1 MEAEK
6 RKTLNRFAKVED
18 EISNKESEVEEL
30 SKELENSDIA
40 TDYVKA
46 GEITDKITE
55 LQAVI
60 YFSVHS
66 AVNFNIGI
74 RYSLYNRSH
83 MSYPLSS
90 IIICKRSHSSIRLSI
105 LSCNSVILSVISPAL
120 T

>member
-1 MEAEK
+1 MIIRSKSVWRRKK

-55 LQAVI
+55 LQDK
-60 YFSVHS
+60 
-66 AVNFNIGI
+66 
-74 RYSLYNRSH
+74 NRKPYGR
-83 MSYPLSS
+83 MGTLADDNRR
-90 IIICKRSHSSIRLSI
+90 KW
-105 LSCNSVILSVISPAL
+105 V
-120 T
+120 